1 LNLHA
6 RLNVDR
12 PSGLVLSCRVAFI
25 LDTLRL
31 IRVVNCLLAM
41 VGVWIGAYLTWFA
54 PSFYGPTVVSIVAF
68 LACAAGNAL
77 NDLVDVETDRVNHP
91 HRVLVRNRLSRRFAR
106 HLVVVLNVVALAAGA
121 AVSLAVLAVGVVT
134 VGLLV
139 AYNLKLKRLPGAGNA
154 TVALLAGLT
163 FVTGGL
169 AVDPV
174 LTFRLPGPLIA
185 AAFAFFF
192 HLVREIVKD
201 VQDMEGDRAAGL
213 NSLPLVIGV
222 TRSLTAA
229 LGLFVVL
236 VVLTYVPVFQGWFG
250 RAYEIIAVYLVDL
263 PLLALLIFV
272 WGYPNRGMLAVASAA
287 LKAGMVLG
295 LVALILS

>member
-1 LNLHA
+1 VTLL
-6 RLNVDR
+6 
-12 PSGLVLSCRVAFI
+12 

-41 VGVWIGAYLTWFA
+41 VGVWIGAYLTWFG
-54 PSFYGPTVVSIVAF
+54 PSFYGPTVVSIAAF

-77 NDLVDVETDRVNHP
+77 NDLVDVETDRINHP
-91 HRVLVRNRLSRRFAR
+91 HRVLVRNRLSHRFVR
-106 HLVVVLNVVALAAGA
+106 NLVVVLNIGALAIGA
-121 AVSLAVLAVGVVT
+121 AVSWAVLAVGAVT

-139 AYNLKLKRLPGAGNA
+139 AYNLKLKRLTGAGNA
-154 TVALLAGLT
+154 AVALLAGLT

-174 LTFRLPGPLIA
+174 LAFRLPGPLIA
-185 AAFAFFF
+185 GAFAFFF

-213 NSLPLVIGV
+213 TTLPLRIGASH
-222 TRSLTAA
+222 SLTIA

-236 VVLTYVPVFQGWFG
+236 VILTYVPVFQGWFG
-250 RAYEIIAVYLVDL
+250 RAYEIIAIYLVDL
-263 PLLALLIFV
+263 PLLALLIIV
-272 WGYPNRGMLAVASAA
+272 WGYPNRRMLAVASSA

>member
-12 PSGLVLSCRVAFI
+12 SSGLALSCRVALL

-41 VGVWIGAYLTWFA
+41 AGVWIGAYLTWFG
-54 PSFYGPTVVSIVAF
+54 PSFYGPTVVSIAAF
-68 LACAAGNAL
+68 LSCAAGNAL
-77 NDLVDVETDRVNHP
+77 NDLVDVETDRINHP
-91 HRVLVRNRLSRRFAR
+91 HRVLVRNRLSRRFVR
-106 HLVVVLNVVALAAGA
+106 NLVVVLNVVALAMGA
-121 AVSLAVLAVGVVT
+121 AVSWAVLAVGAVT

-139 AYNLKLKRLPGAGNA
+139 AYNLKLKRLTGAGNA

-174 LTFRLPGPLIA
+174 LAFRLIA

-213 NSLPLVIGV
+213 TTLPLRIGASH
-222 TRSLTAA
+222 SLTIA
-229 LGLFVVL
+229 LGLFVAL

-250 RAYEIIAVYLVDL
+250 RTYEMIAVYVVDL
-263 PLLALLIFV
+263 PLLALLIVV
-272 WGYPNRGMLAVASAA
+272 WGYPNRRMLAVASAT